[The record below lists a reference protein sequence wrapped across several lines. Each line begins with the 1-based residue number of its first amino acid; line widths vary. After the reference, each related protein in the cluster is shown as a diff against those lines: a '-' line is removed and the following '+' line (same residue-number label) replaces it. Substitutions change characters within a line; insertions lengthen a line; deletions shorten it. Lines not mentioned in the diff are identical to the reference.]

1 MKENVSSR
9 DYANDWYGENW
20 KQETATHLDDG
31 VDLRMIAQN
40 PVEFLRNLSDQLD
53 DTSQNLLRN
62 ISLTGETMINTL
74 QNEIGQLLEKKEEQI
89 ASLFLRKQF
98 GPPGDPLVSAVFA
111 ELAQRE
117 VLAKK
122 DSRESAIET
131 DQSIKRFEQLILR
144 QIQLLIANQLNKIEE
159 EKKEYQQA
167 QQQYVDIQK
176 ETPEITE
183 QMQGYQEKFVK
194 KFKDLEK
201 KKNFWTKLY
210 LEVDRRLAST
220 VVGNEKK
227 IIFELATQSTS
238 PTAL

>member
-9 DYANDWYGENW
+9 DYATSWYGENW
-20 KQETATHLDDG
+20 QQETSIHPNDSI
-31 VDLRMIAQN
+31 IAQN
-40 PVEFLRNLSDQLD
+40 PVEFLQNLSEQLD
-53 DTSQNLLRN
+53 NTSQNLIRN
-62 ISLTGETMINTL
+62 ISLTGETMMATL
-74 QNEIGQLLEKKEEQI
+74 QTEIAQLLDKNKEQI

-122 DSRESAIET
+122 DSRESAIEVNQLT
-131 DQSIKRFEQLILR
+131 ERFEQVILR

-159 EKKEYQQA
+159 EKKQYQQA
-167 QQQYVDIQK
+167 EQANIDIQK

-183 QMQGYQEKFVK
+183 TMQDYQEKFDQ
-194 KFKDLEK
+194 KFKSLEK
-201 KKNFWTKLY
+201 KKKDWTKLY
-210 LEVDRRLAST
+210 LEVNSRLAST
-220 VVGNEKK
+220 IVGNEKK
-227 IIFELATQSTS
+227 IIFELATQSTN